1 MEEEMTPRGGSHKV
15 WAIAAVV
22 AALVGALASG
32 SHRTGAVLGVAL
44 SGAAGLLSI
53 QAMGRWAGA
62 GARVQA
68 ALAVLVLGFLA
79 RLVLVAV
86 GTIVVVK
93 TGESV
98 PGFVLGFFVVF
109 FALAAIEGSYVQRL
123 GRRAGS
129 SA

>member
-1 MEEEMTPRGGSHKV
+1 
-15 WAIAAVV
+15 
-22 AALVGALASG
+22 
-32 SHRTGAVLGVAL
+32 
-44 SGAAGLLSI
+44 
-53 QAMGRWAGA
+53 
-62 GARVQA
+62 VQA

-86 GTIVVVK
+86 GTILVVK

-109 FALAAIEGSYVQRL
+109 FALAGIEGAYVQRL
-123 GRRAGS
+123 GRRTGS